1 MHTILPALLLACLL
15 QAPANDPHQ
24 FPATQNTTTPR
35 PEFEV
40 ATIKPH
46 PLGDRTIS
54 LGGDAG
60 RYAAK
65 NVTLKLLVEQAYDVP
80 SDQVSGGPDWTGTQ
94 SFDIEAKILDDTWE
108 KIGKLGYHLQQQ
120 AIRPMLQSLLAD
132 RFRLV
137 LRKEPRELR
146 VYALVVAKGGPRL
159 RPAGSPRLAERFTR
173 GAFYAMALDQDNI
186 PVAELAD
193 FLQGRFKRTVLDQ
206 TGLEGNY
213 RIAFAVPIPPEN
225 SDIDVDSA
233 VFQALDDQLGL
244 KLESRKAIV
253 DTIVVEHADQP
264 SDN

>member
-15 QAPANDPHQ
+15 QTPASDPHNL
-24 FPATQNTTTPR
+24 PATQSTPTPR

-46 PLGDRTIS
+46 PPGDRTIY

-65 NVTLKLLVEQAYDVP
+65 NVTLKMLVEQAYNVP
-80 SDQVSGGPDWTGTQ
+80 SDQVSGGPDWTSTQ
-94 SFDIEAKILDDTWE
+94 PFDIEAKIPDDKWE
-108 KIGKLGYHLQQQ
+108 KIGKLGYHSQQQ

-132 RFRLV
+132 RFHLV
-137 LRKEPRELR
+137 LRKEPKEIR

-159 RPAGSPRLAERFTR
+159 PPAGSPRLAERFTR
-173 GAFYAMALDQDNI
+173 ETYYAMAIDQDNI
-186 PVAELAD
+186 PVAELAN
-193 FLQGRFKRTVLDQ
+193 FLQGHFNRTVLDQ
-206 TGLEGNY
+206 TGLEGNF
-213 RIAFAVPIPPEN
+213 RIAFAVPLPPGN
-225 SDIDVDSA
+225 ADIDVDSA

-244 KLESRKAIV
+244 KLESRKATV
-253 DTIVVEHADQP
+253 DTIVIEHADQP